1 MSSHEVHPL
10 DGSGPEQ
17 RMLFNTEADNK
28 FVNPIRLDSDAGFL
42 ALYALA
48 DDRLLFTHILSFYFI
63 KLLVFL
69 LGHRPLGDA

>member
-1 MSSHEVHPL
+1 MSNHEVHPL

-42 ALYALA
+42 AL
-48 DDRLLFTHILSFYFI
+48 
-63 KLLVFL
+63 
-69 LGHRPLGDA
+69 